1 MKKPTRYILLAI
13 LLLGL
18 IVWGAWENQGLGRT
32 DYTLTSQ
39 RLPDSFDGYRIV
51 QISDLHNTRFG
62 KNNEKLLQM
71 VKDAQPDMIAMTGD
85 LIDSR
90 RTDLEI
96 ALEFVR
102 AAVKIAPCY
111 YVTGNHEIRDEEYGA
126 LEQEMEKLGVT
137 VLRGEKAEVTRGTDK
152 IYILGVDDCTE
163 IVTDNPKYEK
173 DRRDWDEIQN
183 EVMEIMLEPIAV
195 SEFNILLSH
204 RPDSFPVFC
213 RYGVDLAL
221 TGHNH
226 GGQIRIPG
234 LGGLY
239 ASEELF
245 PEYDEGMF
253 SQGNTAMIVSRGLG
267 NSLFPFRVNNRPE
280 IVVVTLHK

>member
-1 MKKPTRYILLAI
+1 MKKPILYILLA
-13 LLLGL
+13 LMLVGL
-18 IVWGAWENQGLGRT
+18 IAWGVWENQALVRT
-32 DYTLTSQ
+32 DYTLASQ

-51 QISDLHNTRFG
+51 HISDLHNTRFG
-62 KNNEKLLQM
+62 QENEKLLQM
-71 VKDAQPDMIAMTGD
+71 VKDAQPDMIAITGD

-90 RTDLEI
+90 RTDVGI
-96 ALEFVR
+96 ALEFVS

-137 VLRGEKAEVTRGTDK
+137 VLRGKKAEIARGSDK
-152 IYILGVDDCTE
+152 ICVLGVDDCTK
-163 IVTDNPKYEK
+163 VTKDNPKYE
-173 DRRDWDEIQN
+173 DDDRDWDEIQN
-183 EVMEIMLEPIAV
+183 EVMEGMLAPIAV

-204 RPDSFPVFC
+204 RPDSFQVFC
-213 RYGVDLAL
+213 QYGVDLAL

-226 GGQIRIPG
+226 GGQFRIPG

-239 ASEELF
+239 ASQELF

-253 SQGNTAMIVSRGLG
+253 SQGNTAMVVSRGLG
-267 NSLFPFRVNNRPE
+267 NSLVPIRLNNRPE
-280 IVVVTLHK
+280 MVVVTLRK